1 MALQP
6 HLPKGQHVV
15 SEWECFGS
23 DWELLGVIWIALGVN
38 GSEWEWCVFQ
48 TYSRQRRKTVYHLT
62 PLDFYSLL
70 FCSLLFIFYFLLST
84 LYTVSSLHCLHC
96 PATATTFCGPTK
108 KNVERNKKPLAA
120 IGTTISAHPT
130 KTPWLVPPP
139 VLMGRMTDCQ
149 PPSHLPWPE
158 IRTPILRSRTH
169 TRSAKSSWWVLCRVI
184 VSHANSPVVKSK
196 VVKRTVDR
204 FFTTTGTKSMNGVVL
219 AAHKGTMCTTA
230 RTQLMA
236 RNSRMGNAGRTRSVH
251 HHVGPCKTKCV
262 ARTPVGIG
270 PREATTR
277 VILVVLASG

>member
-1 MALQP
+1 M
-6 HLPKGQHVV
+6 
-15 SEWECFGS
+15 
-23 DWELLGVIWIALGVN
+23 N

-70 FCSLLFIFYFLLST
+70 FCLYIYSLLST

-130 KTPWLVPPP
+130 KTPWLVPPRVP
-139 VLMGRMTDCQ
+139 TGLLTDCP
-149 PPSHLPWPE
+149 PPSHPPWPE
-158 IRTPILRSRTH
+158 IRTPTLRSRTH
-169 TRSAKSSWWVLCRVI
+169 KRSAKSSWRVLCLVI
-184 VSHANSPVVKSK
+184 VSHARSPVVKEQ
-196 VVKRTVDR
+196 VARPTVDR

-219 AAHKGTMCTTA
+219 AAHKGTMCTTG
-230 RTQLMA
+230 RTHQTMA